1 MKIDKQEKEKKMN
14 GNGLTL
20 EFRVRVWKER
30 EK

>member
-20 EFRVRVWKER
+20 EFRVRV
-30 EK
+30 